1 MFQYIS
7 CYSLSFAKE
16 ILDIA
21 CKGFQYISCYSLS
34 QPGIGIDYAT
44 GFQYISCYSLSS
56 IHLTT
61 TLISEVSIHLMLLF
75 INNRNIMECKEICF
89 NTSHVTLYRL
99 WGARTGHCD
108 ICFNTSH
115 VTLYR
120 IGVSKI
126 VRKLKFQYIS
136 CYSLSIAE
144 LLFWVISN
152 RFNTSHVTLYQS
164 KGNARHPSDVVS
176 IHLMLLFITIENLD
190 EKVDVCFNTS
200 HVTLYLQQRTGSGI
214 HLICFNTSHVTLYPR
229 EREGCVFR
237 NVFQYISCYSLSKNI
252 FGIYR
257 SWIHVSIHLMLLFI

>member
-136 CYSLSIAE
+136 CYSLSETYILSMVTGGKFQYISCYSLSYSCRKYADVDE
-144 LLFWVISN
+144 FQYISCYSLSVWHLLWLLLVQKFQYISCYSLSQKVVLVLGSRR
-152 RFNTSHVTLYQS
+152 RFNTSHVTLYLMR
-164 KGNARHPSDVVS
+164 NLIAR
-176 IHLMLLFITIENLD
+176 F
-190 EKVDVCFNTS
+190 
-200 HVTLYLQQRTGSGI
+200 
-214 HLICFNTSHVTLYPR
+214 
-229 EREGCVFR
+229 
-237 NVFQYISCYSLSKNI
+237 
-252 FGIYR
+252 
-257 SWIHVSIHLMLLFI
+257 

>member
-1 MFQYIS
+1 MFQHISYYSLSEAIEVGAAAGDVFQYIS

-136 CYSLSIAE
+136 CYSLSERKRRLCIQKCVSIHLM
-144 LLFWVISN
+144 LLFIEKHFWHIQKLDS
-152 RFNTSHVTLYQS
+152 RFNTSHVTLYLVADGELHGS
-164 KGNARHPSDVVS
+164 KDVS
-176 IHLMLLFITIENLD
+176 IHLMLLFIG
-190 EKVDVCFNTS
+190 
-200 HVTLYLQQRTGSGI
+200 YQGSI
-214 HLICFNTSHVTLYPR
+214 PC
-229 EREGCVFR
+229 
-237 NVFQYISCYSLSKNI
+237 
-252 FGIYR
+252 
-257 SWIHVSIHLMLLFI
+257 